1 MRPPLEIPQVA
12 DFLRVRFGGDVQ
24 GIALLGQGGWSQAFS
39 FSLGDRN
46 LVARFGAHVEDFEKD
61 RLASRFSTSGL
72 PVPHVVEIGEA
83 LGGYFCI
90 SERILGEYLESLDV
104 AGMREIVPAVCQML
118 GALRATD
125 LGDSRGFGGWD
136 AQGVAPHGTWHEYLL
151 SVDTETERV
160 SGWHRLLEESPTG
173 STVFYEALAFLKAH
187 LRFCPNERYLIHND
201 LLHGNVLVFENQIS
215 GVIDWG
221 CGLYGDCLYD
231 LAMFTYY
238 APWFPSM
245 AGIDWA
251 SEARTYFVQQGIE
264 ISHFDER
271 LRCCE
276 VSIALGNM
284 AYSAFRQ
291 NWGDLNDNARRL
303 RARIAG

>member
-1 MRPPLEIPQVA
+1 MTTAQVSE
-12 DFLRVRFGGDVQ
+12 FLLAQLGGDVQ
-24 GIALLGQGGWSQAFS
+24 GVALLGQGGWSQAFS

-46 LVARFGAHVEDFEKD
+46 LVARFGAHVDDFEKD
-61 RLASRFSTSGL
+61 RRASQFSTPGL
-72 PVPHVVEIGEA
+72 PVPQVIEIGEA
-83 LGGYFCI
+83 FGGYFCV
-90 SERILGEYLESLDV
+90 SERAFGEHLESLDA
-104 AGMREIVPAVCQML
+104 AGMREIVPAVCRML
-118 GALRATD
+118 GALRAAD

-136 AQGVAPHGTWHEYLL
+136 AQGVAPHVTWHEYLL

-160 SGWHRLLEESPTG
+160 SGWHRLLEESPLG
-173 STVFYEALAFLKAH
+173 HRIFYEALTYLKAN
-187 LRFCPNERYLIHND
+187 LAFCPNERYLIHND
-201 LLHGNVLVFENQIS
+201 LLHGNVLVLENQIG

-221 CGLYGDCLYD
+221 CGLYGDHLYD

-238 APWFPSM
+238 APWYPSM
-245 AGIDWA
+245 EGIDWV
-251 SEARTYFVQQGIE
+251 SEARKHFEASGIE

-303 RARIAG
+303 QARIAG